1 VFWGIMEGISQYIGT
16 IVAWLFLESM
26 RIEAELQWRSKF
38 NGYIAQ
44 TEFGPEKVYFLKP
57 HTFMNLSG
65 VSVVEAARFF
75 RCRPEEILVV
85 HDELEMRF
93 GAFGYKFSGGLGGHN
108 GLRSLEQHLGTRDF
122 WRLRFGIGRPDHH
135 DIAGYVLSS
144 FTDEQFEI
152 LKTAV
157 FPAAEKTFYALFPK
171 VSKGSMSVIKKCC
184 PLLQRKVLKR
194 SCARASNRSCANP
207 GRRRPA
213 TAA

>member
-1 VFWGIMEGISQYIGT
+1 MIKLCVFLGNYGREYNNHRHN
-16 IVAWLFLESM
+16 VAWLFLESM
-26 RIEAELQWRSKF
+26 RIGTGLQWSSKF
-38 NGYIAQ
+38 KGYIAQ
-44 TEFGPEKVYFLKP
+44 TELGPEKVHFLKP

-85 HDELEMRF
+85 HDELEMQF

-122 WRLRFGIGRPDHH
+122 WRLRFGIGRPDHN

-157 FPAAEKTFYALFPK
+157 FPAAEKTFYALFSEGIEGFDVRYK
-171 VSKGSMSVIKKCC
+171 
-184 PLLQRKVLKR
+184 KVLPP
-194 SCARASNRSCANP
+194 S
-207 GRRRPA
+207 
-213 TAA
+213 AAQGS